1 MADVSEPPGIGADG
15 VAPPSAERARAD
27 RGSATLAGLAVG
39 GRGAIRTFAC
49 AAPLMQRLLEMGL
62 TRGTEVEV
70 IRVAPLG
77 DPIEIR
83 LRGYF
88 LSLRKAEAALIRI
101 DEVPRS

>member
-1 MADVSEPPGIGADG
+1 MTDVSGPPRIGTDG
-15 VAPPSAERARAD
+15 SPAPRAAPAGNGGPS
-27 RGSATLAGLAVG
+27 GTLADLAVG
-39 GRGAIRTFAC
+39 GRGRILTFAC

-88 LSLRKAEAALIRI
+88 LSLRKAEAALIRL
-101 DEVPRS
+101 DRDPRS